1 MEPAPD
7 LTSPGPVEAPARA
20 ASRLAS
26 LGPVA
31 TLLAFYARHR
41 RFAPAAFFLGGTIW
55 DAATVYRI
63 DSLIDNGLVITYLV
77 LLGALIPI
85 SALVES
91 GRLTG
96 ARLEKARPW
105 LVPIKQFLFGAL
117 FSTFV
122 FFYVQSASW
131 SGTAFFLL
139 FLVGLLIANEFLHE
153 RIASVHLDLGLYLV
167 AATTFFVYFVPMV
180 TTIMN
185 VVTFLVA
192 SALATGLVYLL
203 AEFLRKRDVF
213 PTKREVTISR
223 SVIAGLT
230 ALFVVAYMANWIPPV
245 PLAVRESGI
254 YHGVRRENG
263 GYELRR
269 EVQPW
274 WAFWRNDDS
283 TFRRAPG
290 DEVYCFTSVFAPTRL
305 ENRIVHVWQ
314 FKDEDGDW
322 QTADRI
328 GYEIV
333 GGRDHGYR
341 GYTFKRSVSPGDWRV
356 SVETESGR
364 ILSRI
369 SFEVFDTD
377 EPAEWIWEA
386 AR

>member
-1 MEPAPD
+1 MK
-7 LTSPGPVEAPARA
+7 
-20 ASRLAS
+20 LAS
-26 LGPVA
+26 LGPVVA
-31 TLLAFYARHR
+31 ALAFYGRHR
-41 RFAPAAFFLGGTIW
+41 RFTPVVFFFGGTVW

-63 DSLIDNGLVITYLV
+63 DSLIDNGLIITYLL
-77 LLGALIPI
+77 LLGGLIPV

-91 GRLTG
+91 GRIAG
-96 ARLEKARPW
+96 PRWEKVRPW
-105 LVPIKQFLFGAL
+105 FVPIKQFLFGAL

-153 RIASVHLDLGLYLV
+153 RVASVHLDLALYLV

-180 TTIMN
+180 TKIMN
-185 VVTFLVA
+185 VATFLVA
-192 SALATGLVYLL
+192 CALAAGLVFLL
-203 AEFLRKRDVF
+203 SEFLRKRNVF
-213 PTKREVTISR
+213 RTKREVAVSR
-223 SVIAGLT
+223 AVIAGL
-230 ALFVVAYMANWIPPV
+230 AGLFVVAYVANWIPPV
-245 PLAVRESGI
+245 PLALRESGI

-263 GYELRR
+263 GYDLRR

-283 TFRRAPG
+283 TFSRAPG
-290 DEVYCFTSVFAPTRL
+290 DAVYCFTSVFAPTRL

-314 FKDEDGDW
+314 YRDADGDW

-333 GGRDHGYR
+333 GGRDQGYR
-341 GYTFKRSVSPGDWRV
+341 GYTLKRTVSPGDWRV

-369 SFEVFDTD
+369 AFEVIDTD
-377 EPAEWIWEA
+377 EPAEWIWES